1 MKLENR
7 VALVTGGASG
17 LGKACAQKFADEGA
31 IIVVSDINV
40 ENGEAFVA
48 SLPKA
53 HFIRADVS
61 KAEEVEAMVAET
73 VAKYGRLDI
82 LMNNAGIDGAQAP
95 THESTLE
102 NWHNVMKINM
112 DGVYY
117 GLKYGIAQM
126 VRQQSGV
133 VLNTSSTVGLV
144 AFANIPPYSASKA
157 GVIGL
162 TRAAAIE
169 YAKQGIRVNAIC
181 PSVVRTPL
189 VEHFIATSDDPAAT
203 EERFANLNP
212 IPGLIPLDA
221 VANAALFL
229 VSDDSAFI
237 TGHALP
243 IDGGY
248 VAQ

>member
-1 MKLENR
+1 MKLDKR

-17 LGKACAQKFADEGA
+17 IGKACAQRFADEGA
-31 IIVVSDINV
+31 VVVVVDLDA
-40 ENGEAFVA
+40 EKGEAFAA
-48 SLPKA
+48 SLPGGK
-53 HFIRADVS
+53 FIRADVTV
-61 KAEEVEAMVAET
+61 AAEVERMVAET
-73 VAKYGRLDI
+73 VQMHGRLDI
-82 LMNNAGIDGAQAP
+82 LMNNAGIDGHQAP
-95 THESTLE
+95 THESTLD
-102 NWHNVMKINM
+102 NWHNVMKVNM

-126 VRQQSGV
+126 VKQGGGV

-144 AFANIPPYSASKA
+144 AFGNIPPYSASKA

-189 VEHFIATSDDPAAT
+189 VDHFIKTSDDPAAT
-203 EERFANLNP
+203 EARFANLNP